1 MSCWD
6 KERMRR
12 RGPAEKGAFVSAH
25 GDGRMD
31 LIKMNLEFPE
41 GGGAAASL
49 FYSVGVWLKSARKYA
64 MRSKREEG
72 TEREKERNKKVII
85 APLLRRIRHSAH
97 IPSEMGW
104 GLNSNAAASA
114 SVSPAAVTARLR
126 VPSTKS
132 LKRGEGKKGD
142 LPTAV
147 NFGKGASPPPPP
159 LLFRFL
165 SLRPT
170 TDDDAKVATTAAE
183 GPVLVIIFLFSS
195 FLSIASTE
203 PKTFG
208 NRNERPGNNP
218 WHFCSS

>member
-25 GDGRMD
+25 GDGRME

-114 SVSPAAVTARLR
+114 SASVSPAAVTARLR

-132 LKRGEGKKGD
+132 LKRGGGKKGD

-147 NFGKGASPPPPP
+147 NFGKGRP
-159 LLFRFL
+159 LLL
-165 SLRPT
+165 L
-170 TDDDAKVATTAAE
+170 
-183 GPVLVIIFLFSS
+183 LFYSASS
-195 FLSIASTE
+195 PSD
-203 PKTFG
+203 
-208 NRNERPGNNP
+208 RRRR
-218 WHFCSS
+218 

>member
-49 FYSVGVWLKSARKYA
+49 FYSVGVSLKSARKYA
-64 MRSKREEG
+64 MRRKRG
-72 TEREKERNKKVII
+72 GGQRGRKRNKKVII

-132 LKRGEGKKGD
+132 LKRGRGKK
-142 LPTAV
+142 
-147 NFGKGASPPPPP
+147 
-159 LLFRFL
+159 R
-165 SLRPT
+165 
-170 TDDDAKVATTAAE
+170 
-183 GPVLVIIFLFSS
+183 
-195 FLSIASTE
+195 
-203 PKTFG
+203 
-208 NRNERPGNNP
+208 
-218 WHFCSS
+218 